1 MKVRGDEFDGN
12 LSNGYM
18 STPTCPQKVL
28 NGDPVVHRLW
38 NKKGVAETITTFLV

>member
-1 MKVRGDEFDGN
+1 MKVRRDEIDGN
-12 LSNGYM
+12 PTTGYR
-18 STPTCPQKVL
+18 STSTCPQKVL